1 MSNTVED
8 KRLGKEKLY
17 RLFTYALNFKN
28 NLIAGL
34 IFLIIAMLTQL
45 VSPMIIRFIMDHEL
59 VKNPIDLSSIIR
71 WSGIYVLSSAI
82 EAGFQY
88 LSGIELRK
96 TAMKTVSKMRID
108 LYKKLQDV
116 EISFFDNSASGQ
128 IVSKIMNDTE
138 AVQNLYVKVMGQIMI
153 SVFYIIGVYIALF
166 IINTGF
172 ALAMLIILP
181 MVLGLIYF
189 YTSKA
194 RKYNDII
201 RIKLAQMN
209 AFINESIQGISI
221 IQVFNKQDSIKS
233 EFDTIV
239 KKSYKHKMKLL
250 TLNTVTSYNAVTIM
264 KNIAYILIVYYF
276 GTLFLRGDGVTT
288 VGMLYVY
295 VGYIG
300 ILFHHLT
307 QILEQVGEMERSSAA
322 AKQVFALLDRETYK
336 KGDIKP
342 EDIRGEVRFEEV
354 SFFYKEGEPV
364 LKDISI
370 YANVGETV
378 ALVGHTGSGKSS
390 LMNLLLKFYNNQSG
404 HIYIDDMDLQELDDQ
419 AIRSHIGIV
428 LQEPYLF
435 TGTIFSN
442 IGLNNPDISRKK
454 AIEAMEMLG
463 AGDFLTSLKDGID
476 TEVVEK
482 GATFSSGQRQL
493 ISFARALA
501 HNPKI
506 LILDEATSSVDTETE
521 QLIQKAMQVLMKGR
535 TTFIIAHRLSTIR
548 NAHKI
553 YLLEKGRIVEQ
564 GSHDE
569 LINLAGRYSD
579 MYRAQRLSAELGA

>member
-1 MSNTVED
+1 MSSTVED
-8 KRLGKEKLY
+8 NKLGRENGY
-17 RLFTYALNFKN
+17 RLLAYALNFKN

-34 IFLIIAMLTQL
+34 IFLIIAMLAQL
-45 VSPMIIRFIMDHEL
+45 ISPMIIRFIMDYEF
-59 VKNPIDLSSIIR
+59 VKNPINPANIIR
-71 WSGIYVLSSAI
+71 YSGAYVLISAI

-88 LSGIELRK
+88 LSGVELRK

-172 ALAMLIILP
+172 ALAMLVILP
-181 MVLGLIYF
+181 MVLLLIYF

-194 RKYNDII
+194 GKYNDII

-221 IQVFNKQDSIKS
+221 IQVFNKQDGIKS
-233 EFDTIV
+233 EFDAIV
-239 KKSYKHKMKLL
+239 RNSYKYKMKLL
-250 TLNTVTSYNAVTIM
+250 TLNTLTSYNAVSIM

-276 GTLFLRGDGVTT
+276 GSLFLKGQGAAT

-322 AKQVFALLDRETYK
+322 AKQVFELLDRKTYK
-336 KGDIKP
+336 KGDVKP

-370 YANVGETV
+370 YAGVGETV
-378 ALVGHTGSGKSS
+378 ALAGHTGSGKSS
-390 LMNLLLKFYNNQSG
+390 LMNILLKFYNNQSG
-404 HIYIDDMDLQELDDQ
+404 HIYIDGMDLQELDDR

-435 TGTIFSN
+435 TGTILSN
-442 IGLNNPDISRKK
+442 IALNNPDISREKV
-454 AIEAMEMLG
+454 IDAMQMLG
-463 AGDFLTSLKDGID
+463 AGDFLASLKDGVD
-476 TEVVEK
+476 TEVIEK
-482 GATFSSGQRQL
+482 GATFSSGQRQF
-493 ISFARALA
+493 ISFARALV

-521 QLIQKAMQVLMKGR
+521 QLIQKAMKVLMKGR

-548 NAHKI
+548 NADMI

-564 GSHDE
+564 GRHDE
-569 LINLAGRYSD
+569 LINLGGRYSE
-579 MYRAQRLSAELGA
+579 MYHAQRLSAELGA